1 MKFKKLSLDES
12 LFEDEFDAKIDWVP
26 AEDIFGEG
34 TDNTIPLVTDY
45 DDEFV
50 DPEGMPSGIEDHIDA
65 PVGPAEGSDTGVADI
80 LISSIN
86 DEWETIKK
94 YNSLVATLRAEA
106 ASNPNYNA
114 FVKVIEEINNE
125 ENKHV
130 GQLQELLKQISPNAE
145 SIKEGEAEGKAQ
157 LQFANGRLQ
166 VQSWGDSNNTTT
178 PTNDIPDICVID
190 DVDDDM

>member
-12 LFEDEFDAKIDWVP
+12 LFDDDFEAKIDWVP
-26 AEDIFGEG
+26 AEDIFGKG
-34 TDNTIPLVTDY
+34 TDKTIPFVTEY
-45 DDEFV
+45 DDEFI

-65 PVGPAEGSDTGVADI
+65 PEGPAEGSATGVADM
-80 LISSIN
+80 LISAIN

-94 YNSLVATLRAEA
+94 YNSLVATLRVEA
-106 ASNPNYNA
+106 ASNPKYEA
-114 FVKVIEEINNE
+114 FIKVIEEVNNE
-125 ENKHV
+125 ENKHI
-130 GQLQELLKQISPNAE
+130 GQLQELLKQISPNAN
-145 SIKEGEAEGKAQ
+145 SIEEGASEGKAQ

>member
-1 MKFKKLSLDES
+1 MKFKKLLLDES
-12 LFEDEFDAKIDWVP
+12 LFDDEFDAKIDWGP
-26 AEDIFGEG
+26 AEGNFGSG
-34 TDNTIPLVTDY
+34 TDNTIPFVTDY

-50 DPEGMPSGIEDHIDA
+50 DPEGVPSGIEDHVDA
-65 PVGPAEGSDTGVADI
+65 PVGPKEGSDTGVADI

-94 YNSLVATLRAEA
+94 YNSLVSTLKAEA
-106 ASNPNYNA
+106 VNNQNYNS

-130 GQLQELLKQISPNAE
+130 GQLQELLKQISPNVE

-157 LQFANGRLQ
+157 LQFANGRLP
-166 VQSWGDSNNTTT
+166 VHSWGDSNNTTT

>member
-12 LFEDEFDAKIDWVP
+12 LFDDEFDAKIDWVP
-26 AEDIFGEG
+26 AEDIFGKG

-50 DPEGMPSGIEDHIDA
+50 DPDGMPSGIEDHVDA

-106 ASNPNYNA
+106 ANNSNYNA
-114 FVKVIEEINNE
+114 FVKVIEEINNYNKGE
-125 ENKHV
+125 IKHV
-130 GQLQELLKQISPNAE
+130 LVVLFCCNCHFVGHCRTLLQEGCTA
-145 SIKEGEAEGKAQ
+145 
-157 LQFANGRLQ
+157 
-166 VQSWGDSNNTTT
+166 
-178 PTNDIPDICVID
+178 
-190 DVDDDM
+190 